1 MPRTLAGTGGAAA
14 PAPPAVPVFDLQL
27 LVLGEE
33 DAGRFS
39 RDPLSVEQL
48 RPGKPGRFQHADHK
62 ASSVVP
68 LASVVG
74 AKHAEDHYQP
84 LATQHFGLTGDLVV
98 IKRLGRR
105 LRLGRRI
112 VGEDRLQP
120 LLLRRSPAPVAL
132 SPSRILGSAQRRRAA
147 TAATVRTRPG
157 GTADRRERR
166 RSPRWCAD
174 KPRRAEQL
182 RQVKLTEV
190 GGLQCAPKPALDI
203 SAQR

>member
-84 LATQHFGLTGDLVV
+84 LATQHFGLVGYVV
-98 IKRLGRR
+98 VVKRLGRW

-120 LLLRRSPAPVAL
+120 LARTDGYLRLRPDCHFVFRRTCNDIAQPPWQLLEFVLAERPIGERESDRL
-132 SPSRILGSAQRRRAA
+132 IAA
-147 TAATVRTRPG
+147 R
-157 GTADRRERR
+157 
-166 RSPRWCAD
+166 
-174 KPRRAEQL
+174 
-182 RQVKLTEV
+182 
-190 GGLQCAPKPALDI
+190 
-203 SAQR
+203 

>member
-84 LATQHFGLTGDLVV
+84 LATQHFGLVGDVV
-98 IKRLGRR
+98 VVKRLGRW

-132 SPSRILGSAQRRRAA
+132 SPSRILGRNDVAQ
-147 TAATVRTRPG
+147 P
-157 GTADRRERR
+157 
-166 RSPRWCAD
+166 
-174 KPRRAEQL
+174 L
-182 RQVKLTEV
+182 RQLFELVLAERPIGEREGDRPV
-190 GGLQCAPKPALDI
+190 GAPI
-203 SAQR
+203 SHVVPSSCDRSN